1 MDTRAELEIGPR
13 WSELL
18 DTIPA
23 PAVPCTVGIAG
34 AKGKCPLG
42 FMEEDTWE
50 VDDAGRL
57 SYPLCRNAVEAL
69 RPVLKRL
76 AEGRDFDS
84 RAQCKCPFADCRLT
98 FVVHAPSIIESMAS
112 RLSGE
117 SS

>member
-1 MDTRAELEIGPR
+1 MDRTETGPGPR
-13 WSELL
+13 WSDLL
-18 DTIPA
+18 EKAPA

-34 AKGKCPLG
+34 ATGRCPLG

-50 VDDAGRL
+50 VNGDGRL

-84 RAQCKCPFADCRLT
+84 RAQCKCPYTGCRLT
-98 FVVHAPSIIESMAS
+98 FVVHAPSIFERMAS
-112 RLSGE
+112 KPSDE
-117 SS
+117 TP